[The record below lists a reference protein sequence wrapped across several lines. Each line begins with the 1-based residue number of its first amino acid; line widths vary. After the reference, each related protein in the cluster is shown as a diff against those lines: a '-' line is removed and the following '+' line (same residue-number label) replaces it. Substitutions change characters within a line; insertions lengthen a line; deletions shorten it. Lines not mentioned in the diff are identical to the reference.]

1 MRPLR
6 GLVTATLFAGVI
18 AAWVMTGD
26 REQAARLQRMVQ
38 QPRVPLAPV
47 SEVAQT
53 FAPLSEMDVARLE
66 RMRAAAAQQM
76 RRHVGSPPAGDA
88 GDTRRIQELLA
99 AIDPAT
105 LDQETLAG
113 LGIVLGESLR
123 AEYPLD
129 WVRVHDR
136 FGQTFALKSPQDA
149 CVLFPL
155 AWLPKRVEAGVPLE
169 IARLISRMHEVLA
182 PCERA

>member
-6 GLVTATLFAGVI
+6 GLVTATLFAGVV

-26 REQAARLQRMVQ
+26 REQAVRLQRMVS
-38 QPRVPLAPV
+38 QPGAELAPATDI
-47 SEVAQT
+47 AQT
-53 FAPLSEMDVARLE
+53 FAPLSETDVAQLDK
-66 RMRAAAAQQM
+66 MRAAAAQQM

-88 GDTRRIQELLA
+88 EDTRRVEELLA
-99 AIDPAT
+99 SVDPAT
-105 LDQETLAG
+105 LDQQTLAG
-113 LGIVLGESLR
+113 IGIVLGESLR

-136 FGQTFALKSPQDA
+136 FGQTFALKSPEQA
-149 CVLFPL
+149 CLLFPL

-169 IARLISRMHEVLA
+169 VARLVSRMHEVIA
-182 PCERA
+182 PCGGA